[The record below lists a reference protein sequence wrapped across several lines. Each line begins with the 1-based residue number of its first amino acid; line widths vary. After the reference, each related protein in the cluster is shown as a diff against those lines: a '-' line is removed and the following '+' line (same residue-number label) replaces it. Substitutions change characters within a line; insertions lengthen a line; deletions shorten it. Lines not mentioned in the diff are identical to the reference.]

1 MAIKGHRLVPMV
13 TPIRTPMKSFSLVL
27 LAVLFGGAMG
37 FPDFGIRVPAKY
49 FLPVTRTVQW
59 MVASQMDG
67 DSRVLRFKYD
77 PRCHDCPFLRE
88 MNMNRWPEQCNPCI
102 EPFSSKLENIS
113 ECKKC
118 TGYNEKCGKCY
129 LTLKRIEESQLGKRE
144 ELAKPFLDRAI
155 FV

>member
-1 MAIKGHRLVPMV
+1 MFLPLI
-13 TPIRTPMKSFSLVL
+13 TPTGTPMKSLALVI
-27 LAVLFGGAMG
+27 LAVLCGGAIG
-37 FPDFGIRVPAKY
+37 FPGFGIRVPAKY

-67 DSRVLRFKYD
+67 DSWVLRFKYD

-88 MNMNRWPEQCNPCI
+88 IKMNRWPDQCNPCI
-102 EPFSSKLENIS
+102 EPFRSKLENIS

-118 TGYNEKCGKCY
+118 IGYNEDCRKCY
-129 LTLKRIEESQLGKRE
+129 LTLKRMEESQLGKRE